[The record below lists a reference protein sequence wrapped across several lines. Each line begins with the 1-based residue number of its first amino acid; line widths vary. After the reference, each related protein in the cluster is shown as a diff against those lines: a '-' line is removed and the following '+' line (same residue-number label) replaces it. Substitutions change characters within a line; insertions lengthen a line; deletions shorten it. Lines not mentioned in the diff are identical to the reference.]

1 MCYSTRE
8 LKLFHQL
15 NTLLTFSLL
24 TIVST
29 LSVLKSKSLWNLKFI
44 QKKLVIL
51 PYLESTCACK
61 NQLVPNIGNK

>member
-15 NTLLTFSLL
+15 NTLSTFSLL

-29 LSVLKSKSLWNLKFI
+29 FSVLKSKSLWNLKFI
-44 QKKLVIL
+44 QKTS
-51 PYLESTCACK
+51 YLTLFRKYMCMQESISAK
-61 NQLVPNIGNK
+61 YR